1 MGVPPLM
8 TAIRIREPG
17 PPSVLEP
24 AEYPVPAIGPADVL
38 IRVFAAGINRPD
50 ILQRQGRYP
59 PPPGASLIPGLEVAG
74 EIAAVGSDVRG
85 WRVGDLAC
93 ALLSGGGYAQF
104 AAVPAVQ
111 CLPVPAGLTLQ
122 QAATLPETFFTVWLH
137 LFRRAGLEPG
147 ETALVHGGASGIGTT
162 AILLASAFGSRVLA
176 TAGTAEKCAACEAL
190 GAERAINYRSED
202 FVVAVREATQGRGAD
217 VILDMVGGD
226 YVQRDIEAAATD
238 GRIALIAVQGGAH
251 ATIDLRQVLVKRL
264 KLMGA
269 TLRPQSSA
277 AKGRLAQDL
286 LNEVWPLFVDRRLAP
301 PPIHARFALSAASA
315 AHELMESGNHIGKIV
330 LLVAAT

>member
-1 MGVPPLM
+1 
-8 TAIRIREPG
+8 
-17 PPSVLEP
+17 
-24 AEYPVPAIGPADVL
+24 
-38 IRVFAAGINRPD
+38 
-50 ILQRQGRYP
+50 
-59 PPPGASLIPGLEVAG
+59 
-74 EIAAVGSDVRG
+74 
-85 WRVGDLAC
+85 
-93 ALLSGGGYAQF
+93 
-104 AAVPAVQ
+104 
-111 CLPVPAGLTLQ
+111 
-122 QAATLPETFFTVWLH
+122 
-137 LFRRAGLEPG
+137 
-147 ETALVHGGASGIGTT
+147 
-162 AILLASAFGSRVLA
+162 
-176 TAGTAEKCAACEAL
+176 L

-202 FVVAVREATQGRGAD
+202 FFVAVREATQGRGAD

-226 YVQRDIEAAATD
+226 YVQRNIEAVATD
-238 GRIALIAVQGGAH
+238 GRIALIAVQGGAQ

-315 AHELMESGNHIGKIV
+315 AHQLMESGNHIGKIV